1 MTNIEWLSQKIILS
15 QQTMDLLLPIFY
27 FLKDGWTASD
37 VNYTWKIPD
46 PVQFV
51 KHIQMPGGFEL
62 YNHTNKRCDVRTTT
76 GKLKTLDYISA
87 LVRNLNTS
95 NSIDIILP

>member
-1 MTNIEWLSQKIILS
+1 M
-15 QQTMDLLLPIFY
+15 MDLLFFIFH
-27 FLKDGWTASD
+27 FFKDGWTASD

-76 GKLKTLDYISA
+76 GE
-87 LVRNLNTS
+87 
-95 NSIDIILP
+95 

>member
-1 MTNIEWLSQKIILS
+1 MTNIECLSQKIMWS
-15 QQTMDLLLPIFY
+15 HQTMDLLSPIFY

-51 KHIQMPGGFEL
+51 NHIQMPGGFEL

-76 GKLKTLDYISA
+76 GESKISIFI
-87 LVRNLNTS
+87 
-95 NSIDIILP
+95 SILTRSKFN

>member
-1 MTNIEWLSQKIILS
+1 MCPLKTIFAKFNILYIIYIL
-15 QQTMDLLLPIFY
+15 
-27 FLKDGWTASD
+27 DGWTASD

-51 KHIQMPGGFEL
+51 KHLHLPGGFEL

-76 GKLKTLDYISA
+76 G
-87 LVRNLNTS
+87 N
-95 NSIDIILP
+95 

>member
-1 MTNIEWLSQKIILS
+1 MFYIIYIL
-15 QQTMDLLLPIFY
+15 
-27 FLKDGWTASD
+27 DGWTASD

-51 KHIQMPGGFEL
+51 KHLHLPGGFEL

-76 GKLKTLDYISA
+76 G
-87 LVRNLNTS
+87 N
-95 NSIDIILP
+95 